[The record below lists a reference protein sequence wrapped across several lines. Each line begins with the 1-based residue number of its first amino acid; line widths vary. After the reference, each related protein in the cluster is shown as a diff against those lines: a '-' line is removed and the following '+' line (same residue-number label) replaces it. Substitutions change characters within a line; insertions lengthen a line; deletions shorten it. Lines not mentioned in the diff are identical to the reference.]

1 MIWPAVNDL
10 VSLFNQNMR
19 MNNVLCHHVVTFLI
33 DTIIVIIILLMQ
45 NVLMLYINTAKLYIK
60 KKWEPW
66 VGYGFIN

>member
-1 MIWPAVNDL
+1 
-10 VSLFNQNMR
+10 
-19 MNNVLCHHVVTFLI
+19 
-33 DTIIVIIILLMQ
+33 MQ